1 MQNGSSQ
8 DCEIITKPTESVLN
22 RFLKKRPSEAAKQP
36 NMGVFKNGMRNIEAQ
51 VANKKAS

>member
-22 RFLKKRPSEAAKQP
+22 RFLKKRPSEAAKKP